1 MTFRQ
6 LLCSGAAIAA
16 LGASSAEALTINLVD
31 LGGVTGSP
39 AEQGFKIAAAYWAN
53 TFTNTA
59 TLNLGV
65 KFAPLA
71 PNVIGSTGSR
81 SVDYTV
87 ANWET
92 RVNATKSSSV
102 VDLTAVKPTLNG
114 GAISAIVSGV
124 GDPVTG
130 FGVDTDITKR
140 VYDSDGSYN
149 NKVLYL
155 NSSVIKAIGGSISAG
170 TCTAALTAG
179 CDGRVTFSSTFGFDF
194 NPTDGINANT
204 FDFIGV
210 AIHEI
215 GHALGFVSGVDYY
228 DYNGKPNGPG
238 IAGGLTYSMNDTS
251 LFSALDMFRYSND
264 PTNLVAGATPVL
276 DLSVGSASY
285 FSIDGGVTNYGNGY
299 FSTGAYNG
307 DGRQASHWKDATG
320 VNRCG
325 PQLGIMDPTFCY
337 AQMGEVTQLDLD
349 LFDAIGY
356 NIKAN
361 PFAGNGLTA
370 SIYNQY
376 GAQFGAAVVPEPAS
390 WAMLIVGFGL
400 IGSVMRRRVTNV
412 TFAA

>member
-1 MTFRQ
+1 MTFRHI
-6 LLCSGAAIAA
+6 LCSGAALCA
-16 LGASSAEALTINLVD
+16 LTASSADALTINLVD
-31 LGGVTGSP
+31 LGGVAGSP
-39 AEQGFKIAAAYWAN
+39 SEQGFKIAAAYWAN

-59 TLNLGV
+59 TINLGV

-81 SVDYTV
+81 AADYNIST
-87 ANWET
+87 WEN
-92 RVNATKSSSV
+92 RINATKSNSALDQSLV
-102 VDLTAVKPTLNG
+102 LPTLTS
-114 GAISAIVSGV
+114 GAIKAITSGV
-124 GDPVTG
+124 GDTVTG

-140 VYDSDGSYN
+140 VYDTDGSYN

-170 TCTAALTAG
+170 TCTAASSAG

-228 DYNGKPNGPG
+228 DYSGKPNGPG
-238 IAGGLTYSMNDTS
+238 IAGGLTYSFNDTS

-264 PTNLVAGATPVL
+264 PTNLAPGANPVL

-285 FSIDGGVTNYGNGY
+285 FSTDGGATIRGGGY

-307 DGRQASHWKDATG
+307 DGRQASHWKDASG
-320 VNRCG
+320 ANRCG

-361 PFAGNGLTA
+361 PFSGNGLTA

-376 GAQFGAAVVPEPAS
+376 GAAFGAATVPEPAS

-400 IGSVMRRRVTNV
+400 IGSVMRRRVGSV
-412 TFAA
+412 TFG